1 MGIYLYANVRENL
14 AHTKTSYLAFV
25 RNAKKENSPIKYFFG
40 RKKTLETDSEKDLR
54 ST

>member
-25 RNAKKENSPIKYFFG
+25 RP
-40 RKKTLETDSEKDLR
+40 RKKTAQLNFFRGEVGTLETGSEKDLR